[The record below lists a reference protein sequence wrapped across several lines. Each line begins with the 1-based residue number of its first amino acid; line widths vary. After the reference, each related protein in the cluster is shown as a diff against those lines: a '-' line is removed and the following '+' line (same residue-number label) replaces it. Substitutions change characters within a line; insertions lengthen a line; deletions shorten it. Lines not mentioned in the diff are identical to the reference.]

1 MKLGGLNPL
10 CPMLIRGQ
18 RKRKCFAIRKTAR
31 RVVSLCA
38 RSVLRVGEDRAC
50 AMARS
55 GLTADQPDSLS
66 SAHVKLIIGVDCARV
81 VRQISG
87 SGIRKAVLTR
97 IRIMNDKG
105 RYRQLRARSQSS
117 GFSGHNRLQN
127 IRNLGSSARMSRF
140 GTEFDPLKK
149 GAWDC

>member
-1 MKLGGLNPL
+1 
-10 CPMLIRGQ
+10 MLIRGQ

-38 RSVLRVGEDRAC
+38 RSVLRVGEGRAW

-87 SGIRKAVLTR
+87 SGIRKAVLRR

-105 RYRQLRARSQSS
+105 RYHSQS
-117 GFSGHNRLQN
+117 GHYDAQEFAASHGNESD
-127 IRNLGSSARMSRF
+127 IGS
-140 GTEFDPLKK
+140 
-149 GAWDC
+149 